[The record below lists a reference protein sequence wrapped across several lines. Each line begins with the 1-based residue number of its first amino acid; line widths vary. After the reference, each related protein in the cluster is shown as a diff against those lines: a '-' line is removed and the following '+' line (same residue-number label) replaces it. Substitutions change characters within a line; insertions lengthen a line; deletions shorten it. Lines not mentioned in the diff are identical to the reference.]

1 LNKIHIKVKYYNIII
16 MEQILNPFDKIDPLS
31 KYEKMKAIIMNIKD
45 KQLLLEIAEMLENR
59 LKEFK

>member
-1 LNKIHIKVKYYNIII
+1 

>member
-1 LNKIHIKVKYYNIII
+1 

-45 KQLLLEIAEMLENR
+45 KQLLLEISKMLENR
-59 LKEFK
+59 LKELS